1 MEHAMKHNS
10 QFYIDGEWVDP
21 TSPAFLDV
29 INPATEEPIARI
41 SLGSPADVDLAVKA
55 GRRAFP
61 AYSQTARSERLDL
74 LRRIISVFEA
84 RFDEVAEAITA
95 EMGSPLWFSKQIQT
109 DTALAHF
116 KQALIVLKDY
126 EYDRMLGTT
135 RVTREPI
142 GVCGLITPWNWP
154 VNQIASKLA
163 PALAAGCTVVV
174 KPSEVAPLSPIIL
187 AEILHDAGVPKGVFN
202 LVNGDGLT
210 VGHAISSHPDI
221 DMVSFTG
228 STRAGIQVAK
238 DAADTVKR
246 VCQELGGKGANIILP
261 GANLETAIS
270 AGVMRCFTNSGQSCQ
285 APTRMLVHQSQ
296 IDEAVEIAKATAE
309 SIVVGDPRDRNTRL
323 GPLVSQL
330 QYDRVQNLISAGIEE
345 GATLVTGGLGR
356 PRGLN
361 CGFYVQPTIFS
372 DVRPDMTIAQ
382 QEIFGPVLS
391 MITYSNED
399 EAVLI
404 ANGTV
409 YGLSGYV
416 FAGDLTH
423 AREVGARLRAGR
435 IYLNGAPHDGLQ
447 DVVAPFGGYKQSG
460 NGREVG
466 VFGFEEFLE
475 SKALLGYEAS

>member
-1 MEHAMKHNS
+1 MTMKHNM

-21 TSPAFLDV
+21 TNPVFLDV
-29 INPATEEPIARI
+29 INPATESAIGRI
-41 SLGSPADVDLAVKA
+41 SLGGAADVDLAVKA
-55 GRRAFP
+55 ARRAFP
-61 AYSQTARSERLDL
+61 AYSQTTRAERLDV

-84 RFDEVAEAITA
+84 RFDDVAEAITE

-116 KQALIVLKDY
+116 KQALIVLRDY

-187 AEILHDAGVPKGVFN
+187 AEILHEAGIPKGVFN
-202 LVNGDGLT
+202 LVNGDGPT
-210 VGHAISSHPDI
+210 VGHAISSHPDV

-246 VCQELGGKGANIILP
+246 VCQELGGKGANIILR
-261 GANLETAIS
+261 GADLETAVS

-285 APTRMLVHQSQ
+285 APTRMLVHQGQ
-296 IDEAVEIAKATAE
+296 INEAIKIAKATAE
-309 SIVVGDPRDRNTRL
+309 SIVVGDPRDGNTRL
-323 GPLVSQL
+323 GPVVSQL
-330 QYDRVQNLISAGIEE
+330 QFDRIQNLIRAGIEE
-345 GATLVTGGLGR
+345 GATVVTGGPGR

-372 DVRPDMTIAQ
+372 NVRPEMTIAQ

-391 MITYSNED
+391 MIAYTNED
-399 EAVLI
+399 EAVRI

-416 FAGDLTH
+416 FAGDLAH

-435 IYLNGAPHDGLQ
+435 IYLNGAPHNGLQ

-460 NGREVG
+460 NGREAG